1 MSAWKIAVR
10 ALYGQGGTATL
21 EQIQMSVGGI
31 YISDGC
37 LRVAI
42 GLGLVTSNAMRGGNK
57 YREKA
62 TYVLT
67 QKGWLWSQGKLTDG
81 RGIGTAKSRK
91 ALGFMATWL
100 LALPEGIHV
109 TETRSFWQQLCISCG
124 SHSVLY
130 YPDKPETMLCSP
142 CVTASFTL
150 LLQRSATTV
159 AKNTASQPH

>member
-10 ALYGQGGTATL
+10 ALYKQGGTATL
-21 EQIQMSVGGI
+21 EQLQMSVGGI
-31 YISDGC
+31 YISKGC
-37 LRVAI
+37 LCTAME
-42 GLGLVTSNAMRGGNK
+42 LGLVTSDGMRG
-57 YREKA
+57 YHIKA
-62 TYVLT
+62 TYALT

-100 LALPEGIHV
+100 LALPEGIRV

-124 SHSVLY
+124 FHSVLY

-142 CVTASFTL
+142 CVTASFEL
-150 LLQRSATTV
+150 LSQSFVTTGQTH
-159 AKNTASQPH
+159 AESQSH